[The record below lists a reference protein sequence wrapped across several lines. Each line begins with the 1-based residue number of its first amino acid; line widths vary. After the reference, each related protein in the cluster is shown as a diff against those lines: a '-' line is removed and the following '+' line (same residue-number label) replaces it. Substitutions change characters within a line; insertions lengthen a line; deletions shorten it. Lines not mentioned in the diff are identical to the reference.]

1 MKIII
6 IMGAPGSGKGTQS
19 KILKDLYNIAHISTG
34 DILRSEVE
42 LKTKLGIEIKNLLDQ
57 GSLVDDDIMNNL
69 IKQRILKDDCSNG
82 FILDGYPRTLNQA
95 KLLDD
100 IFSNFKFLDY
110 KVIEIDISD
119 EIIVHRILGRYS
131 CSDCNSIYN
140 DYFLPTKE
148 TGICDKCGGKNL
160 NRRTDDK
167 LDTVK
172 SRLKTYHEQ
181 SVPVLSYYKDKKRS
195 HTIKGDL
202 DGESCKKILSDII
215 GSV

>member
-34 DILRSEVE
+34 DMLRSEVE
-42 LKTKLGIEIKNLLDQ
+42 LKTKLGLDIKNILDK
-57 GSLVDDDIMNNL
+57 GSLIDDETMTNL
-69 IKQRILKDDCSNG
+69 IKQRIVKNDCSNG
-82 FILDGYPRTLNQA
+82 FILDGYPRTINQA

-100 IFSNFKFLDY
+100 IFANLKIVDY
-110 KVIEIDISD
+110 KVIEIDIAD
-119 EIIVHRILGRYS
+119 EVIVNRILGRYS

-148 TGICDKCGGKNL
+148 HGICDKCGGRNL
-160 NRRTDDK
+160 HRRTDDN

-181 SVPVLSYYKDKKRS
+181 SYPVLSYYKDKKKS
-195 HTIKGDL
+195 YTIKGDL
-202 DGESCKKILSDII
+202 DSESCKKVLSEII
-215 GSV
+215 DRV